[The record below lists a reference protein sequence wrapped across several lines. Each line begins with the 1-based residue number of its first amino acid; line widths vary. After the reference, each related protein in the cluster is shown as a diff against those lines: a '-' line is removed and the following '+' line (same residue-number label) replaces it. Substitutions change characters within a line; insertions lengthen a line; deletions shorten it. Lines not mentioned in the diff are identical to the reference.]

1 MVVVVGAA
9 SMRLAEAEAGAWI
22 LLDSDD
28 DDKRPALRERATD
41 ADDDEALPS

>member
-1 MVVVVGAA
+1 M
-9 SMRLAEAEAGAWI
+9 SLAGSEAGALI

-41 ADDDEALPS
+41 ADKEEALPS